1 MTAPEIEQ
9 SVSSVDKLESQ
20 EVAREY
26 NDFCKF
32 RAIVYAKL
40 MRKMIDAFGE
50 EVLDIGEEVRRD
62 NGRYSGERGV
72 DVIANERKYNED
84 PKILIREMDE
94 MWQSFSAAWART
106 CPCDFNAEPEGR
118 YHELFSLWCI
128 YADAFRSV
136 HEEKIGISWCCW
148 DMGNTPTQH
157 PLYCQYMPKHQLKGD
172 NLCYQVR
179 RLADT
184 PEEQARLNSIEYTG
198 WRSWK

>member
-1 MTAPEIEQ
+1 MRAPKIDPKQ
-9 SVSSVDKLESQ
+9 SSVDKLESQ
-20 EVAREY
+20 ELTKKY

-50 EVLDIGEEVRRD
+50 DVLDIGEGVRRD
-62 NGRYSGERGV
+62 NGRYSGERHT
-72 DVIANERKYNED
+72 DVIANERKYDED
-84 PKILIREMDE
+84 PAILIRELDDDLHGY
-94 MWQSFSAAWART
+94 SATWSRT
-106 CPCDFNAEPEGR
+106 CPCSYNAEPQAR

-148 DMGNTPTQH
+148 DMGITPTLH
-157 PLYCQYMPKHQLKGD
+157 PLFCQYMPKHQLKGD

-179 RLADT
+179 GLADT
-184 PEEQARLNSIEYTG
+184 PEEQAYLNSIEHTG